1 MTTQGTRRI
10 VWLHGTDDFCLTPSG
25 VQIALEQICDCGIFE
40 IAERLRS
47 VLRLAEAGELG
58 GRAFA
63 RDVRE
68 TIRLGL
74 VGGGKTPDEA
84 EKIVKACVD
93 GHPLMHNVIVA
104 YRAIEAALM
113 GVPDDPVGKDAAA
126 GAETGQTSSTPMAAS
141 AAPQSSDSAPA

>member
-1 MTTQGTRRI
+1 MTTQGTVRI
-10 VWLHGTDDFCLTPSG
+10 AWLHGTDDFCLAASG
-25 VQIALEQICDCGIFE
+25 MQLALEDICGSGIFE
-40 IAERLRS
+40 VADRLRS
-47 VLRLAEAGELG
+47 VLRAAEAGELG

-74 VGGGKTPDEA
+74 IGGGKKPEEA
-84 EKIVKACVD
+84 EKIVKAHVD
-93 GHPLMHNVIVA
+93 GHPLVHSVIVA
-104 YRAIEAALM
+104 YRVLEAALM

-141 AAPQSSDSAPA
+141 AAPQSSDSVPA